1 MATTNK
7 TTKKENIL
15 TRERLIDLYM
25 EYVLENGKTPNNIYK
40 FTKDNGLKE
49 EDFYN
54 FFGSFEA
61 LQKGV
66 WDRFFEHTMEVMQKS
81 EEYSGFSAREK
92 LLTFY
97 YTFFEILSANRSYV
111 LFSLKQEKSP
121 LKKLGQLSTLRKQVK
136 EFARDINREA
146 RIETEGKTIKTPGSA
161 FAEATWLQL
170 LFLLKFWMDDNSL
183 QFEKTDMA
191 IEKSVNTVF
200 DLFDTT
206 TLERVLDFG
215 KFIWKEKMA

>member
-1 MATTNK
+1 MATTKK
-7 TTKKENIL
+7 TTKKEKL
-15 TRERLIDLYM
+15 TRERLIALYM
-25 EYVLENGKTPNNIYK
+25 DQVLETGTTPKNIYK
-40 FTKDNGLKE
+40 FTKDNNLKE
-49 EDFYN
+49 EDFYS
-54 FFGSFEA
+54 FFGSFAA

-66 WDRFFEHTMEVMQKS
+66 WERFFEHTTEVMQKS

-111 LFSLKQEKSP
+111 LFSLKQEKGA
-121 LKKLGQLSTLRKQVK
+121 LKKLQQLTGLRKRVK
-136 EFARDINREA
+136 EFSRDLIRESRFA
-146 RIETEGKTIKTPGSA
+146 EEERTIKTPGSA

-170 LFLLKFWMDDNSL
+170 LFLLKFWMDDSSL
-183 QFEKTDMA
+183 QFEKTDVA

-206 TLERVLDFG
+206 ALERVLDFG

>member
-1 MATTNK
+1 MATTK
-7 TTKKENIL
+7 KSTKKETL

-25 EYVLENGKTPNNIYK
+25 DQVLETGTTPKNIYK
-40 FTKDNGLKE
+40 FSKDNGLKE
-49 EDFYN
+49 EEFYS

-66 WDRFFEHTMEVMQKS
+66 WERFFEHTMEVMQKS
-81 EEYSGFSAREK
+81 EEYPGFSAREK

-111 LFSLKQEKSP
+111 LFSLKQEKGA
-121 LKKLGQLSTLRKQVK
+121 LKKLQQLTGLRKKVK
-136 EFARDINREA
+136 EFGRELVRESRLA
-146 RIETEGKTIKTPGSA
+146 EEEKAIKTPGSA
-161 FAEATWLQL
+161 FAEATWLQMP
-170 LFLLKFWMDDNSL
+170 FLLKFWMEDNSL
-183 QFEKTDMA
+183 NFEKTDVA

-206 TLERVLDFG
+206 ALERVLDFG

>member
-1 MATTNK
+1 MATTKK
-7 TTKKENIL
+7 TTKKEKL
-15 TRERLIDLYM
+15 TRERLIALYM
-25 EYVLENGKTPNNIYK
+25 DHVLETGTTPKNIYK
-40 FTKDNGLKE
+40 FSKDNNIKE
-49 EDFYN
+49 EEFYS

-66 WDRFFEHTMEVMQKS
+66 WERFFEHSMEVMQKS

-111 LFSLKQEKSP
+111 LFSLKKEKGA
-121 LKKLGQLSTLRKQVK
+121 LKKLQQLADLRKRVK
-136 EFARDINREA
+136 EYGRDIVRES
-146 RIETEGKTIKTPGSA
+146 RFEEEERKIKTPGSA

-170 LFLLKFWMDDNSL
+170 LFLLKFWMEDNSL
-183 QFEKTDMA
+183 NFEKTDMA
-191 IEKSVNTVF
+191 IEKSVNTVSE
-200 DLFDTT
+200 LFDTT
-206 TLERVLDFG
+206 ALERVLDFG

>member
-1 MATTNK
+1 MAPEQKNNK
-7 TTKKENIL
+7 RDKKLTKDRL
-15 TRERLIDLYM
+15 TALYM
-25 EYVLENGKTPNNIYK
+25 DYVLEKGKTPDVIYK
-40 FTKDNGLKE
+40 FAKDNDFKE
-49 EDFYN
+49 EEFYS

-66 WDRFFEHTMEVMQKS
+66 WERFFEHTMEVMQKS
-81 EEYSGFSAREK
+81 SEYHGFSAREK

-97 YTFFEILSANRSYV
+97 FTFFEILSANRSYI
-111 LFSLKQEKSP
+111 LYSLGQEKGP
-121 LKKLGQLSTLRKQVK
+121 IKKLEQLSMLRKQVK
-136 EFARDINREA
+136 EFSRDIIREA
-146 RIETEGKTIKTPGSA
+146 RIEEEGRTIKTPGSA

-170 LFLLKFWMDDNSL
+170 LFLLKFWMEDNSPR
-183 QFEKTDMA
+183 FEKTDVA

>member
-1 MATTNK
+1 MATTKK
-7 TTKKENIL
+7 TTKKEKL
-15 TRERLIDLYM
+15 TRERLIALYM
-25 EYVLENGKTPNNIYK
+25 DQVLETGTTPKNIYK
-40 FTKDNGLKE
+40 FTKDNNLKE
-49 EDFYN
+49 EDFYS

-61 LQKGV
+61 LQKAV
-66 WDRFFEHTMEVMQKS
+66 WERFFEHTTEVMQKS
-81 EEYSGFSAREK
+81 EEYSGFSVREK

-111 LFSLKQEKSP
+111 LFSLKQEKGA
-121 LKKLGQLSTLRKQVK
+121 LKKLQQLTGLRKRVK
-136 EFARDINREA
+136 EYSRDLIRESRFAEEER
-146 RIETEGKTIKTPGSA
+146 TIKTPGSA

-183 QFEKTDMA
+183 QFEKTDVA

-206 TLERVLDFG
+206 ALERVLDFG

>member
-1 MATTNK
+1 MATTKK
-7 TTKKENIL
+7 TAKKEKL
-15 TRERLIDLYM
+15 TRERLITLYM
-25 EYVLENGKTPNNIYK
+25 DQVLETGTTPKNIYK

-49 EDFYN
+49 EEFYE

-66 WDRFFEHTMEVMQKS
+66 WERFFEHSIEVMEKS

-111 LFSLKQEKSP
+111 LFSLKEEKGA
-121 LKKLGQLSTLRKQVK
+121 LKKLQQLTALRKRVK
-136 EFARDINREA
+136 EFGRDIVRES
-146 RIETEGKTIKTPGSA
+146 RLKEEERTVKTPGSA

-170 LFLLKFWMDDNSL
+170 LFLLKFWMEDNSL
-183 QFEKTDMA
+183 QFEKTDVA
-191 IEKSVNTVF
+191 IEKSVNTVYE
-200 DLFDTT
+200 LFDTT
-206 TLERVLDFG
+206 ALERVLDFG